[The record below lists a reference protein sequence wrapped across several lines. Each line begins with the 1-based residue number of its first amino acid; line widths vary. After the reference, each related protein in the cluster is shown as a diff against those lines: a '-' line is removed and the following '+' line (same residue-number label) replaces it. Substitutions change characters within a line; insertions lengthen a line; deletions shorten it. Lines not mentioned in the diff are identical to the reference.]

1 MNSSNRMSRKFGRDE
16 TARYLFMV
24 YKQMS
29 VDRSLKLLAE
39 TVRAMG
45 VRISDKT
52 LERYSADY
60 HWQ

>member
-1 MNSSNRMSRKFGRDE
+1 MSRKFGRDE